1 MAWKDPDYGGLVP
14 YCITIKENAYI
25 KTLSEGK
32 SQAQVAL
39 EQNVARSTI
48 ADTVYRVRLRKQKQ
62 ESGQSTLYN
71 EAGAPAATWVKGKPQ
86 KGQKTTQ
93 EVIDE
98 TVSAFNEKVK
108 TKSVSTKSPKVKN
121 KDLLA
126 CICIGDAHLGM
137 LSWEEKAKEDFDLK
151 IGCKDLTDAADRII
165 DAIPSTHEILI
176 AQLGDFYH
184 IDDSLNQTPANKNPL
199 DADSRF
205 SKIIKSGIY
214 VLRYFIEKA
223 LTKHKIVRVRNVAG
237 NHDPHSH
244 VALSCALATFY
255 DDNKRVIIEDSPKA
269 MYYYNFGKNL
279 IGITHGHMPKP
290 EKLASI
296 MAVDCPEW
304 AECEFKYCWHGH
316 IHTKRSFESMN
327 VIIESFRTLAP
338 GDAWTIDSGYR
349 AGREI
354 QAIIL
359 HKDYGEVERHT
370 AGIRRVRNEKKGV

>member
-1 MAWKDPDYGGLVP
+1 MAFTKEPDYAGLLP
-14 YCITIKENAYI
+14 YCITEKETAYI

-32 SQAQVAL
+32 SQAKASI
-39 EQNVARSTI
+39 EHSVARATI
-48 ADTVYRVRLRKQKQ
+48 ADTIYRIRLRKQKQ
-62 ESGQSTLYN
+62 QSGQSTLYN
-71 EAGAPAATWVKGKPQ
+71 EAGSPSATWVKGQAQ
-86 KGQKTTQ
+86 KGQRSLQ
-93 EVIDE
+93 DIIDD

-108 TKSVSTKSPKVKN
+108 VRSISTKAPKVKT

-137 LSWEEKAKEDFDLK
+137 LSWEEKAKEDFNLK

-165 DAIPSTHEILI
+165 EAIPATEEILI
-176 AQLGDFYH
+176 AQLGDCFH
-184 IDDSLNQTPANKNPL
+184 VDDSLNQTPQNKNPL

-205 SKIIKSGIY
+205 SKIIQSGIY
-214 VLRYFIEKA
+214 VLRHFIEKA

-255 DDNKRVIIEDSPKA
+255 ESNKRVIIEDSPRA
-269 MYYYNFGKNL
+269 MYYYRFGKNL

-290 EKLASI
+290 DKLPSV

-316 IHTKRSFESMN
+316 IHTKRSFEAMN
-327 VIIESFRTLAP
+327 VIVESFRTLAP
-338 GDAWTIDSGYR
+338 GDAWTVDSGYR

-359 HKDYGEVERHT
+359 DKDFGEVERHT
-370 AGIRRVRNEKKGV
+370 AGIKLVRNG

>member
-1 MAWKDPDYGGLVP
+1 MAFTKEPDYAGLLP
-14 YCITIKENAYI
+14 YCITEKETAYI

-32 SQAQVAL
+32 SQAAAAH
-39 EQNVARSTI
+39 EHDVARPTI
-48 ADTVYRVRLRKQKQ
+48 ADTIYRIRLRKKKQ
-62 ESGQSTLYN
+62 QSGQSTLYN
-71 EAGAPAATWVKGKPQ
+71 EAGSPSATWVKGQSQ
-86 KGQKTTQ
+86 KGQRSLQ
-93 EVIDE
+93 EVIDD

-108 TKSVSTKSPKVKN
+108 VRSVSTKAPKVKT

-126 CICIGDAHLGM
+126 CICIGDSHLGM
-137 LSWEEKAKEDFDLK
+137 LATSDHALENFNLK

-165 DAIPSTHEILI
+165 EAIPATEEILI

-205 SKIIKSGIY
+205 SKIIQSGIY
-214 VLRYFIEKA
+214 VLRHFIEKA

-255 DDNKRVIIEDSPKA
+255 HDNKRVIIEDSPRA
-269 MYYYNFGKNL
+269 MYYYRFGKNL

-290 EKLASI
+290 DKLPAI

-316 IHTKRSFESMN
+316 IHTKKSFENMS
-327 VIIESFRTLAP
+327 VIVESFRTLAP

-359 HKDYGEVERHT
+359 DKDFGEVERHT
-370 AGIRRVRNEKKGV
+370 AGIKRVRNG

>member
-1 MAWKDPDYGGLVP
+1 MAFTKEPDYAGLLP
-14 YCITIKENAYI
+14 YCITEKETAYI

-32 SQAQVAL
+32 SQAAAAH
-39 EQNVARSTI
+39 EHDVARPTI
-48 ADTVYRVRLRKQKQ
+48 ADTIYRIRLRKKKQ
-62 ESGQSTLYN
+62 QSGQSTLYN
-71 EAGAPAATWVKGKPQ
+71 EAGSPSATWVKGVSQ
-86 KGQKTTQ
+86 KGQRSLQ
-93 EVIDE
+93 EVIDD

-108 TKSVSTKSPKVKN
+108 VRSVSTKAPKVKT

-165 DAIPSTHEILI
+165 EAIPATEEILI

-205 SKIIKSGIY
+205 SKIIQSGIY
-214 VLRYFIEKA
+214 VLRHFIEKA

-255 DDNKRVIIEDSPKA
+255 HDNKRVIIEDSPRA
-269 MYYYNFGKNL
+269 MYYYRFGKNL

-290 EKLASI
+290 DKLPAI

-316 IHTKRSFESMN
+316 IHTKRSFEAMN
-327 VIIESFRTLAP
+327 VIVESFRTLAP
-338 GDAWTIDSGYR
+338 GDSWSIDSGYR
-349 AGREI
+349 SGRELVS
-354 QAIIL
+354 IIL
-359 HKDYGEVERHT
+359 DKDFGEVERHT
-370 AGIRRVRNEKKGV
+370 AGIKRVRNG

>member
-1 MAWKDPDYGGLVP
+1 MAFTKEPDYAGLLP
-14 YCITIKENAYI
+14 YCITEKETAYI

-32 SQAQVAL
+32 SQAAAAH
-39 EQNVARSTI
+39 EHDVARPTI
-48 ADTVYRVRLRKQKQ
+48 ADTIYRIRLRKKKQ
-62 ESGQSTLYN
+62 QSGQSTLYN
-71 EAGAPAATWVKGKPQ
+71 EAGSPSATWVKGQSQ
-86 KGQKTTQ
+86 KGQRSLQ
-93 EVIDE
+93 EVIDD

-108 TKSVSTKSPKVKN
+108 VRSVSTKAPKVKT

-137 LSWEEKAKEDFDLK
+137 FSWAEKAKEDFDLK

-165 DAIPSTHEILI
+165 EAIPATEEILI

-205 SKIIKSGIY
+205 SKIIQSGIY
-214 VLRYFIEKA
+214 VLRHFIEKA

-255 DDNKRVIIEDSPKA
+255 HDNKRVIIEDSPRA
-269 MYYYNFGKNL
+269 MYYYRFGKNL

-290 EKLASI
+290 DKLPAI

-316 IHTKRSFESMN
+316 IHTKRSFEAMN
-327 VIIESFRTLAP
+327 VIVESFRTLAP

-349 AGREI
+349 SGRELVS
-354 QAIIL
+354 IIL
-359 HKDYGEVERHT
+359 DKDFGEVERHT
-370 AGIRRVRNEKKGV
+370 AGIKRVRNG

>member
-1 MAWKDPDYGGLVP
+1 MAFTKEPDYAGLLP
-14 YCITIKENAYI
+14 YCITEKETAYI

-32 SQAQVAL
+32 SQAAAAH
-39 EQNVARSTI
+39 EHDVARPTI
-48 ADTVYRVRLRKQKQ
+48 ADTIYRIRLRKKKQ
-62 ESGQSTLYN
+62 QSGQSTLYN
-71 EAGAPAATWVKGKPQ
+71 EAGSPSATWVKGVSQ
-86 KGQKTTQ
+86 KGQRSLQ
-93 EVIDE
+93 EVIDD

-108 TKSVSTKSPKVKN
+108 VRSVSTKAPKVKT

-126 CICIGDAHLGM
+126 CICIGDSHLGM
-137 LSWEEKAKEDFDLK
+137 LATSDHALENFNLK

-165 DAIPSTHEILI
+165 EAIPATEEILI

-205 SKIIKSGIY
+205 SKIIQSGIY
-214 VLRYFIEKA
+214 VLRHFIEKA

-244 VALSCALATFY
+244 VALACALATFY
-255 DDNKRVIIEDSPKA
+255 SDNKRVVIEDSPRA
-269 MYYYNFGKNL
+269 MYYYRFGNNL

-290 EKLASI
+290 DKLPSV

-304 AECEFKYCWHGH
+304 GECEFKYCWHGH
-316 IHTKRSFESMN
+316 IHTKRSFEAMN
-327 VIIESFRTLAP
+327 VIVESFRTLAP

-359 HKDYGEVERHT
+359 DKDFGEVERHT
-370 AGIRRVRNEKKGV
+370 AGIKRVRNG

>member
-1 MAWKDPDYGGLVP
+1 MAFTKEPDYAGLLP
-14 YCITIKENAYI
+14 YCITEKETAYI

-32 SQAQVAL
+32 SQAKASI
-39 EQNVARSTI
+39 EHSVARATI
-48 ADTVYRVRLRKQKQ
+48 ADTIYRIRLRKQKQ
-62 ESGQSTLYN
+62 QSGQSTLYN
-71 EAGAPAATWVKGKPQ
+71 EAGSPSATWVKGQAQ
-86 KGQKTTQ
+86 KGQRSLQ
-93 EVIDE
+93 DIIDD

-108 TKSVSTKSPKVKN
+108 VRSISTKAPKVKT

-137 LSWEEKAKEDFDLK
+137 LSWEEKAKEDFNLK

-165 DAIPSTHEILI
+165 EAIPATEEILI
-176 AQLGDFYH
+176 AQLGDCFH
-184 IDDSLNQTPANKNPL
+184 VDDSLNQTPQNKNPL

-205 SKIIKSGIY
+205 SKIIQSGIY
-214 VLRYFIEKA
+214 VLRHFIEKA

-255 DDNKRVIIEDSPKA
+255 ESNKRVIIEDSPRA
-269 MYYYNFGKNL
+269 MYYYRFGKNL

-290 EKLASI
+290 DKLPSV

-316 IHTKRSFESMN
+316 IHTKRSFEAMN
-327 VIIESFRTLAP
+327 VIVESFRTLAP
-338 GDAWTIDSGYR
+338 GDAWTVDSGYR

-359 HKDYGEVERHT
+359 DKDFGEVERHT
-370 AGIRRVRNEKKGV
+370 AGIKRVRNG

>member
-1 MAWKDPDYGGLVP
+1 MAFTKEPDYAGLLP
-14 YCITIKENAYI
+14 YCITEKETAYI

-32 SQAQVAL
+32 SQAKASI
-39 EQNVARSTI
+39 EHSVARATI
-48 ADTVYRVRLRKQKQ
+48 ADTIYRVRLRKKKQ
-62 ESGQSTLYN
+62 QCGQSTLYSG
-71 EAGAPAATWVKGKPQ
+71 ETGTETSVWIKGQAQ
-86 KGQKTTQ
+86 KGQRSLQ
-93 EVIDE
+93 EVIDD

-108 TKSVSTKSPKVKN
+108 VRSVSTKAPKVKT

-165 DAIPSTHEILI
+165 EAIPATEEILI
-176 AQLGDFYH
+176 VQLGDFYH

-205 SKIIKSGIY
+205 SKIIQSGIY
-214 VLRYFIEKA
+214 VLRHFIEKA

-255 DDNKRVIIEDSPKA
+255 ESNKRVIIEDSPRA
-269 MYYYNFGKNL
+269 MYYYRFGKNL

-290 EKLASI
+290 DKLPSV

-316 IHTKRSFESMN
+316 IHTKRSFEAMN
-327 VIIESFRTLAP
+327 VIVESFRTLAP
-338 GDAWTIDSGYR
+338 GDAWTVDSGYR

-359 HKDYGEVERHT
+359 DKDFGEVERHT
-370 AGIRRVRNEKKGV
+370 AGIKRVRNG